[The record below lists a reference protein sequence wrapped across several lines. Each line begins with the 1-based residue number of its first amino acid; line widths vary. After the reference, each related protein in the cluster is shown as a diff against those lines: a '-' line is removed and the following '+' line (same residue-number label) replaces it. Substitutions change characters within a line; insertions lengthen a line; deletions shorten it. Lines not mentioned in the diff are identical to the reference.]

1 MSYDTVAFL
10 QRMQQLQQE
19 EAATGQKIVL
29 KRVNSGLE
37 IVMFSTGLFLALPTF
52 TVSFWIYFFYFL
64 IKEYTAKTYLVKNM
78 DTGEKF
84 RVNKQEFQQY
94 KKVFR
99 TNEVAKELIS

>member
-1 MSYDTVAFL
+1 MNYAAAFL

-19 EAATGQKIVL
+19 EAAGQKIVL

-52 TVSFWIYFFYFL
+52 TVSFWIYFLYFL
-64 IKEYTAKTYLVKNM
+64 IKEYTAETYLVKNM

-84 RVNKQEFQQY
+84 RVNKQEFKQY

-99 TNEVAKELIS
+99 TKEVAKELIS